1 MNSNKFKFYVLA
13 ISCLCFINCK
23 QSPNDPVSIKNKKI
37 IVKSNEKKIANSNEK
52 IIDSLIIDLNN
63 DGKLDKIEIKEK
75 NNSERT
81 LLVQIKEEKGYK
93 LISNNNE
100 IIGCLTCGFQ
110 GGDPYISLN
119 KSNKGFEI
127 ELEYIKLS
135 FFYES
140 NALYLKKVDVLKTEP
155 TETGI
160 TENHEI
166 FTYEQFGKMNLS
178 DLKKDFIV
186 DLRKRYGKTE
196 NNIEG
201 LYILHSCEKSRF
213 KIKIEEKEKVYYFS
227 ILDEK
232 KVISKGKAILINNHE
247 STSIELGKMGG
258 LYTAESIV
266 IQNYGNSMNEY
277 NHFTQCDQ
285 KYLTFEKVKQ

>member
-23 QSPNDPVSIKNKKI
+23 QSPNDTVSIENKKT
-37 IVKSNEKKIANSNEK
+37 IVKSNEKKFANSDEK

-63 DGKLDKIEIKEK
+63 DGKLDKIEIIEK

-100 IIGCLTCGFQ
+100 IIGCSTCGYQ

-119 KSNKGFEI
+119 KSNIDFEI

-178 DLKKDFIV
+178 NLKKDFIV
-186 DLRKRYGKTE
+186 DLRKKYGKTE
-196 NNIEG
+196 NDIEG
-201 LYILHSCEKSRF
+201 LYVLDSCENGRF
-213 KIKIEEKEKVYYFS
+213 KININKKGSVYIYS
-227 ILDEK
+227 ILDGK
-232 KVISKGKAILINNHE
+232 KIISKGK
-247 STSIELGKMGG
+247 TSIRSEDGETIVAFGNIAG
-258 LYTAESIV
+258 LYTKNNITV
-266 IQNYGNSMNEY
+266 QNYGNSMNEY

-285 KYLTFEKVKQ
+285 KYLTFEKVK